1 MGEMNRRDV
10 VGMVAAF
17 AALGAV
23 TAEAQAGGVM
33 VSGGGELAHS
43 AFYAY
48 DKLAVTKN
56 ANGSEVRAVL
66 HGTLPTG
73 EYLEV
78 HETTMPVGQSPHP
91 PHRHTHSEMMLVRE
105 GKIEVTSEGKTQVV
119 EPGGIA
125 FNASGT
131 LHGLKAVGT
140 VAAKYFVVAVGVQ
153 KELPSMVP
161 VQTK

>member
-1 MGEMNRRDV
+1 MSEMNRRDV
-10 VGMVAAF
+10 LGMAAAF

-23 TAEAQAGGVM
+23 PAAAQAGGVM
-33 VSGGGELAHS
+33 VTGGGELVHS

-48 DKLAVTKN
+48 DKVAVTKN
-56 ANGSEVRAVL
+56 ANGSETRPVL

-91 PHRHTHSEMMLVRE
+91 PHRHTHSEMMLMRE
-105 GKIEVTSEGKTQVV
+105 GRIEVTSEGRTQVI

-125 FNASGT
+125 FNASRT

-140 VAAKYFVVAVGVQ
+140 VPAKYFVVAVGVQ
-153 KELPSMVP
+153 KAL
-161 VQTK
+161 